1 MVSIGAD
8 GSPVHSQG
16 GIVSEQR
23 WHAVQHTL
31 GTDFSKQEYGGTVL
45 STDNSGNVYKG
56 AFDPNCSG
64 TDEKWKI
71 HHMSNAFGADQHLD
85 PSEDKYWTGL
95 TAHGD
100 DEFPSVVNPPSL
112 NSDVFGS
119 ISDRPM
125 TWNLWNVV
133 RHYVYIKW
141 FKGKNLQVGS
151 DEAAWNEIENRTRK
165 LVKGIYRTFK

>member
-56 AFDPNCSG
+56 AFDPNCAG

-71 HHMSNAFGADQHLD
+71 HHMSNLIHQRT
-85 PSEDKYWTGL
+85 STGL
-95 TAHGD
+95 DSQHTETMSFHQLSTL
-100 DEFPSVVNPPSL
+100 PL
-112 NSDVFGS
+112 
-119 ISDRPM
+119 
-125 TWNLWNVV
+125 
-133 RHYVYIKW
+133 
-141 FKGKNLQVGS
+141 
-151 DEAAWNEIENRTRK
+151 
-165 LVKGIYRTFK
+165 